1 MSVSSPTPFMTTS
14 TRSGS
19 TPLLPPPAVA
29 ETRCCRRV
37 RYPIIPLLSDFI
49 VSFIVSAHLV
59 VGVLRIAHIDYP
71 LPAALHITFVC
82 SLVVLAMAQ
91 LLGNSRQQDADV
103 LRDEEDCQ
111 PLLGLAAL
119 AFDSDEKRIGLEKA

>member
-1 MSVSSPTPFMTTS
+1 MSVSSPTPSMTT
-14 TRSGS
+14 S
-19 TPLLPPPAVA
+19 TPLLPPPVVA

-59 VGVLRIAHIDYP
+59 IGVLRIAHIDYP
-71 LPAALHITFVC
+71 LPAALNITFVC

-91 LLGNSRQQDADV
+91 LLGNSREQDADD
-103 LRDEEDCQ
+103 LRDEEDSQ
-111 PLLGLAAL
+111 PLLGHAAL
-119 AFDSDEKRIGLEKA
+119 AFDPDEKRSGLEKM